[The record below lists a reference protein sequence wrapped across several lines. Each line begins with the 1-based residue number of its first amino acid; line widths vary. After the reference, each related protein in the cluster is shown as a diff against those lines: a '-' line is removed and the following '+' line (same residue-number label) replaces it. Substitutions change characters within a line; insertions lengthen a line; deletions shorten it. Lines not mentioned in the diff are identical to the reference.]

1 MYKNIII
8 SLLMVLGLAACSDD
22 LEFKSGSVIAT
33 DGTVE
38 LTFSVPELEKVATRA
53 EIGDEPFNCIST
65 YL

>member
-1 MYKNIII
+1 
-8 SLLMVLGLAACSDD
+8 MVLGLAACSDD